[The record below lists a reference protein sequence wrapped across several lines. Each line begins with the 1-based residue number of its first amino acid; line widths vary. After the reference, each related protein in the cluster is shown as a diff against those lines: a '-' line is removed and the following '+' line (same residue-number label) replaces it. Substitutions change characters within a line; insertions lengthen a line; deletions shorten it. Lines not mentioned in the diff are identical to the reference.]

1 MAFRGYYGGL
11 SLVFKQTPPQGEIL
25 LITCLLTKTDEC
37 LIRRLGG
44 RLGGH
49 LGGRLGGQK

>member
-11 SLVFKQTPPQGEIL
+11 SLVFRQTPPQGEIL

-37 LIRRLGG
+37 LIK

>member
-11 SLVFKQTPPQGEIL
+11 SLVFRQTPPQGEIL

-37 LIRRLGG
+37 LIK

-49 LGGRLGGQK
+49 LRGRLGGQK